1 MSILMSPSDNT
12 GWGSI
17 GTALMR
23 ATGVKFSK
31 RQPVRVRPYYRAQW
45 GQLNARTP
53 LAKLR
58 ENLKKYE
65 RKHRKRQK
73 KTQTVFVEDS
83 PPPRR
88 RRRENKTRRIEK
100 YLDAIAK
107 IRAFNRARRRAAI

>member
-31 RQPVRVRPYYRAQW
+31 KQPVRVRPYYRAQW

-73 KTQTVFVEDS
+73 KTQTVFVEEAT
-83 PPPRR
+83 PRR
-88 RRRENKTRRIEK
+88 RRRENKARRIEK
-100 YLDAIAK
+100 YLDAIAR
-107 IRAFNRARRRAAI
+107 IRAFNSARRRAAN